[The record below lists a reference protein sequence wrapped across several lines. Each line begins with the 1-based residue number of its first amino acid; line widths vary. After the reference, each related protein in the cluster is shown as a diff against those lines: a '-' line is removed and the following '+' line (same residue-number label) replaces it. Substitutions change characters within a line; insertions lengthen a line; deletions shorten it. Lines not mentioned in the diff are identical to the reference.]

1 MRDFQPDFFSVNSD
15 EPKSGGEV
23 SNLQIME
30 VIHSQFP
37 SIGEVKRTVELG
49 GVGINSRNYKILAET
64 GSYTFKLWGTNDP
77 MRISEVSKI
86 SRFLDSKNICVPV
99 PIRSA
104 AGADYIKNDEK
115 LASLLTF
122 IEGELYSPS
131 ESDLPHYFNSISQLF
146 EALREYKKSSEH
158 YLRYEVDSTNLGISI
173 SRGLDSELIW
183 IKNGL
188 QDQHTSLTEIYPK
201 ILEDI
206 RIFSLANKSFE
217 NQFSH
222 FDLHPRNIL
231 KTSQDEFGFLDFEAC
246 GFMDPQIAWGFTLVK
261 ILRQV
266 IAGSDV
272 KTDPSKL
279 GKDALELIR
288 STNFG
293 SRLDVFYLPV
303 FGRIEI
309 LRRLSLIIDDYLDN
323 ESSTWLPMLPIQIQL
338 LKESYLLFVD

>member
-15 EPKSGGEV
+15 EPKSGGDV

-104 AGADYIKNDEK
+104 TGADYINNERK

-146 EALREYKKSSEH
+146 ENLREYKKSSEH

-173 SRGLDSELIW
+173 SRGLASELIW
-183 IKNGL
+183 IENGL

-206 RIFSLANKSFE
+206 RIFSLANKSVE

-231 KTSQDEFGFLDFEAC
+231 KTGQDRFGFLDFEAC
-246 GFMDPQIAWGFTLVK
+246 GFMDPRIAWGFTLVK

-293 SRLDVFYLPV
+293 SRLDAFYLPV